1 MIRKLTSLWVFRRLG
16 IDHASRIRR
25 RILGKGVLLTL
36 VMLLLVVAQLFVSS
50 MVKGIIDKYALLS
63 NGHVQLFTFSLP
75 SDDLLQAIEG
85 DAGVAEVHRVVQGNA
100 LAYSSTG
107 TQMIRLKGV
116 SSDYFTHERL
126 SQLHVLSDGTQ
137 KGSRQ
142 GMLVSSAMAE
152 MLQVSLGDPL
162 ALMVV
167 PDTATTV
174 VRPILVT
181 VAGIFDSGYRE
192 LDQQLCFIDQEYA
205 LNLFGAASSQYVEIL
220 VNQLHAD
227 DLTGVEDR
235 LDELVKQPHIFRTW
249 YEAQPTLYANLQ
261 VSQQMILGVFI
272 VVSMLAGFFV
282 ASIAQEF
289 MQDDKQSIAT
299 MKLLGA
305 MDGTIRRIYFAIVL
319 CLTCA
324 SMCLGLSLGLL
335 VGVNMG
341 PLLSLLADRR
351 LPVLSWYLL
360 DFTVIIPWK
369 ELLIIIAALILVSM
383 CSVQFSLRR
392 INKISPMELLR

>member
-1 MIRKLTSLWVFRRLG
+1 MNRKLTSLWVLRRLG
-16 IDHASRIRR
+16 IDRASRLRR
-25 RILGKGVLLTL
+25 RILGKGMLLTL
-36 VMLLLVVAQLFVSS
+36 VMILLVVAQLFVSS
-50 MVKGIIDKYALLS
+50 MIKGIIDKYALLS
-63 NGHVQLFTFSLP
+63 NGHVQLFTSSLP
-75 SDDLLQAIEG
+75 GDDLLEALEE
-85 DAGVAEVHRVVQGNA
+85 DDGVAEIHRVVQGNA

-116 SSDYFTHERL
+116 SSDYFTSGRL
-126 SQLHVLSDGTQ
+126 SQLHVRSDGIQ

-142 GMLVSSAMAE
+142 GMLVSSATAE
-152 MLQVSLGDPL
+152 ALQVSSGDTL

-167 PDTATTV
+167 PDTAATV

-192 LDQQLCFIDQEYA
+192 LDQQLCFIDREYA
-205 LNLFGAASSQYVEIL
+205 LNLFGTASSQYVEIL
-220 VNQLHAD
+220 VDQLHAD
-227 DLTGVEDR
+227 DLAEVKGR
-235 LDELVKQPHIFRTW
+235 LGKLVAQPHIFRTW

-272 VVSMLAGFFV
+272 VVAMLAGFFV

-289 MQDDKQSIAT
+289 MQDDKPSIVT

-305 MDGTIRRIYFAIVL
+305 TDGIIRKIYFAVVL
-319 CLTCA
+319 SLTGA
-324 SMCLGLSLGLL
+324 SLCIGLSLGLL
-335 VGVNMG
+335 LGVNMG
-341 PLLSLLADRR
+341 PLISLLAARR

-369 ELLIIIAALILVSM
+369 ELLIIVAALILVSM

-392 INKISPMELLR
+392 IKKISPMELLR